1 VISLLYVL
9 MFASLYGLLSFF
21 DMKLFKFSFFQAM
34 KNILNTELPSNMTVI
49 LLVLFVGLSSSVV
62 LDFRVY
68 RDKKKK
74 KNKGEP
80 SSS

>member
-1 VISLLYVL
+1 

-34 KNILNTELPSNMTVI
+34 KNIFYTELPSNMVVI
-49 LLVLFVGLSSSVV
+49 FIVLFVGLSSSVV
-62 LDFRVY
+62 LDFRIY